1 MNKPRANQ
9 EGMSK
14 NTYILQELVNI
25 GEDDYEWRNLMTETS
40 LNDGVNRT
48 RKEQR
53 YFAAELQKVDK
64 TLNN

>member
-1 MNKPRANQ
+1 M
-9 EGMSK
+9 
-14 NTYILQELVNI
+14 VNI

-64 TLNN
+64 HLNN